1 MRSSVIASHSYDQ
14 ESGELTITFTTGR
27 IYLYRGVPADVAAA
41 FDIALSQACWLIR
54 ASATIS
60 AAGSRTRSR
69 ARRFGNRR
77 P

>member
-41 FDIALSQACWLIR
+41 FDIALSRGVFFNTRLRDHFRCRELDP
-54 ASATIS
+54 IS
-60 AAGSRTRSR
+60 RKALW
-69 ARRFGNRR
+69 
-77 P
+77 